1 MKNDVADYLHWTW
14 RHTHF
19 GCFFQAR
26 ERAKGRAFTSLHAYR
41 LKLMEFMGLLC
52 VGELRNKPVMTD
64 GRCAKVLSRSKK
76 ASSFQALKIVKTISE
91 AVYIQQG

>member
-1 MKNDVADYLHWTW
+1 
-14 RHTHF
+14 
-19 GCFFQAR
+19 
-26 ERAKGRAFTSLHAYR
+26 
-41 LKLMEFMGLLC
+41 MGLLC

-64 GRCAKVLSRSKK
+64 GRCAKVLSWSKK